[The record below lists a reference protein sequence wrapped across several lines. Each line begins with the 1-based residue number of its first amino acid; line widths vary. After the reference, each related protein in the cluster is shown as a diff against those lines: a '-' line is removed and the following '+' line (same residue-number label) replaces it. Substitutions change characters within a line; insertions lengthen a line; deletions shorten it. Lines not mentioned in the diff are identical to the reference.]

1 MVPNTFFLAADR
13 KNREAIMQSKNLH
26 QTLRR
31 IGVRAVVVVGIAAV
45 VAAAGASSARGIW
58 TAADNPA
65 QAAGENVANAPTT
78 IVIVRH
84 AEKATDDPRD
94 PSLNDAGKARAA
106 ALLTAL
112 DGAEVSAVY
121 ATQFK
126 RTQATGEPVAKRF
139 GINVTVSPITG
150 AMSGVAAGLMKD
162 ILDKN
167 AGKTVLIVGHSNTV
181 PELVKAFSGKTVAP
195 LSEEDYDRLYL
206 IVRPASGPARLFQTR
221 YGAPGPK

>member
-1 MVPNTFFLAADR
+1 MRF
-13 KNREAIMQSKNLH
+13 SNL
-26 QTLRR
+26 QPIIRR
-31 IGVRAVVVVGIAAV
+31 IGVRAVVVVG
-45 VAAAGASSARGIW
+45 VAAGIAVAGSSSARGIW
-58 TAADNPA
+58 TGPDKPV
-65 QAAGENVANAPTT
+65 QAAGENAANAPTT

-94 PSLNDAGKARAA
+94 PSLSDVGKARAT
-106 ALLTAL
+106 ALLAAL

-139 GINVTVSPITG
+139 GVQVTVSPITG
-150 AMSGVAAGLMKD
+150 AMSGVANGFVKE